1 MLPQSSLEGSIGE
14 AGREGLVYAELKASL
29 EVLLPSGWIWA
40 QTGWRVGGSSA
51 TGWMGM
57 YKESFKSRP
66 HQFLQY

>member
-1 MLPQSSLEGSIGE
+1 MLPQPSLEGSIGE

-51 TGWMGM
+51 T
-57 YKESFKSRP
+57 
-66 HQFLQY
+66 